1 MVIQFG
7 GLRDANPPYE
17 GVEVGSI
24 RRFTVLLSEA
34 SMRRIG
40 SVCMNQKW
48 KRVNVCKFMLGFA
61 RLPQPTTGNDRHGNG
76 YGGVRHGHH

>member
-1 MVIQFG
+1 
-7 GLRDANPPYE
+7 
-17 GVEVGSI
+17 
-24 RRFTVLLSEA
+24 
-34 SMRRIG
+34 MRRIG